1 MTSILRYSCA
11 HMVKFKAGV
20 DKKVLAWLR
29 KKHPRVAEDEELVE
43 NNAETIE
50 TAYAARNVAGKS
62 EGLMQPVVDKI
73 PESVLG
79 ERPRTFSSEVRHGAS
94 RPKKKRRSE
103 TKSNLSK
110 FTETIQARVAGPAPT
125 SPHTPNLEDAA
136 EAFAEN
142 LVIGTVGGGA
152 GRAIT
157 GGGGGAKKVVDD
169 FTGRGSTSSSSSGGG
184 SAPYKPTGGGAKTP
198 PFKFSAPPEGFGRS
212 GGAGKPPPDLP
223 SKTPSF
229 SARGRA
235 GGRGRGRGRRPA
247 IPKPQGATGKP
258 KPAVSNRK
266 QKATVTAA
274 AKKQQIR
281 IDKAA
286 RAAEVALPPSD
297 SDTSAS
303 DTDTDMNVD
312 NGIQLIQQS
321 TGNAPIDP
329 KKPVVLTSFGSGGQ
343 ATTTDAPP
351 TARMDHDKRPT
362 VFDGRG
368 RSGSEPVDPKHDPFR
383 RPQPMDPTA
392 DEPQRSAGQTF
403 VHRVGQGVQRGARA
417 INDLAGTNAVQAGV
431 ATVVAA
437 IAAGAGALIYE
448 GITSK
453 KTKAGAPKAPQF
465 KPVKPKTAVGG
476 SATDAPIDPKTG
488 KPKKLTKAQ
497 QKKEDQKRGT
507 LLPSGKYS
515 YDVVKD
521 KRRKIMADEE
531 GEKFQSYRSPTTPT
545 LSMESGSPFGSF
557 DTIPNQPASAVSA
570 PITSDD
576 DDAIAT
582 TSWDTP
588 ASKLKQINMEKD
600 PFASDYQGP
609 GQEEQKGD
617 KAATHGSDGPD
628 YHQGEATMRSRYGV
642 VGSDRVIPSGR
653 KQLQSDLLFDMF
665 SIVQPGFGE
674 GRDNKLFNYQEFTQ
688 NDLQASGPRYWPR
701 PSMGPSNTQY
711 PMPWQWQPVMDP
723 RKAMAMLV
731 EDAHKAKQVQQLINQ
746 TGEASVGAL
755 GYDRPEHTSSHSSS
769 ELPRDARS
777 YFEPVIQNSDEF
789 HPIHTPAGYRLKNR
803 GWRRTFSAWREPQIA
818 EHQTMN
824 GGPHLNK
831 RRSLEVILH

>member
-1 MTSILRYSCA
+1 
-11 HMVKFKAGV
+11 MVKFKASV
-20 DKKVLAWLR
+20 DPKVIAWLR
-29 KKHPRVAEDEELVE
+29 KKHPRVANDADLIED
-43 NNAETIE
+43 NAETIE
-50 TAYAARNVAGKS
+50 TAYAARNVPGESGA
-62 EGLMQPVVDKI
+62 LMQPVLQK
-73 PESVLG
+73 LKG
-79 ERPRTFSSEVRHGAS
+79 KQPRSKSIKDIQDWTDPQ
-94 RPKKKRRSE
+94 PKKQKGA
-103 TKSNLSK
+103 KSNLSA

-169 FTGRGSTSSSSSGGG
+169 FTGRGSTGSTSSGGG
-184 SAPYKPTGGGAKTP
+184 SAPYKPTGGGAKKP
-198 PFKFSAPPEGFGRS
+198 QFEFSAPPESFKPPS
-212 GGAGKPPPDLP
+212 GGMAKKPAPDLP
-223 SKTPSF
+223 SESF
-229 SARGRA
+229 A
-235 GGRGRGRGRRPA
+235 GGKPTKGRGRGRAKRPA
-247 IPKPQGATGKP
+247 IPKPQGATRKP

-274 AKKQQIR
+274 AKKQQVR

-297 SDTSAS
+297 SETSAS
-303 DTDTDMNVD
+303 DTDTDMDID

-329 KKPVVLTSFGSGGQ
+329 KKPVVLTSFGSDGQ

-368 RSGSEPVDPKHDPFR
+368 RSGSEPVDSRHDPFR
-383 RPQPMDPTA
+383 RPQPMDPTP

-521 KRRKIMADEE
+521 K
-531 GEKFQSYRSPTTPT
+531 PTTTGGNGRRNLMGTFGHQQRNEINP
-545 LSMESGSPFGSF
+545 GSSIDPYFNKIN
-557 DTIPNQPASAVSA
+557 DIPNQPAASESA
-570 PITSDD
+570 PITGDN

-582 TSWDTP
+582 SSWDTP

-600 PFASDYQGP
+600 PFESDYQGP